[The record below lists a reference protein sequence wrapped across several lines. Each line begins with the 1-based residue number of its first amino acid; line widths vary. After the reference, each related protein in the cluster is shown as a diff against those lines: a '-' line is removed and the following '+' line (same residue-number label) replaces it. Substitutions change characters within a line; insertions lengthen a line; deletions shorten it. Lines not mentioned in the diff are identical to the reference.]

1 MIDNKRYGTK
11 LIFKLKLKIFR
22 FIKDIKYFDIN
33 T

>member
-11 LIFKLKLKIFR
+11 LIFKLKLEIFR